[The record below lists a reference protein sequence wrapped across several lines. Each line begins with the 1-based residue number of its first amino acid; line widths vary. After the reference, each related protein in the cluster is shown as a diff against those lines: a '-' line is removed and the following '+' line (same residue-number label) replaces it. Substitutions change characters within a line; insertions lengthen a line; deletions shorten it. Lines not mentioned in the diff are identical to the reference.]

1 MPLIFNRHAIRKIG
15 LKWQPYPSDY
25 FTGWL

>member
-1 MPLIFNRHAIRKIG
+1 MFNRHVISKIA